1 MIEGLKVTI
10 VGTEL
15 KELCTKRAE
24 HHRQRA
30 KVYAG
35 QKASMEENEIGEM
48 SYSNGDPKRVLKD
61 KQEQHEAE
69 SGELDFIAA
78 HLVPTEDY
86 LLDASALCKLGIS
99 KRSY

>member
-1 MIEGLKVTI
+1 M

-15 KELCTKRAE
+15 RELCTKRAE

-35 QKASMEENEIGEM
+35 QEASMEQNEIEGM
-48 SYSNGDPKRVLKD
+48 NYSNGDPKRVLKD
-61 KQEQHEAE
+61 KREQHEAE

-78 HLVPTEDY
+78 HLVSDEQY
-86 LLDASALCKLGIS
+86 LLDAAALSKLGIS
-99 KRSY
+99 RRGY

>member
-15 KELCTKRAE
+15 KELCAKRAD
-24 HHRQRA
+24 HHRNRA

-61 KQEQHEAE
+61 KQEQHESE
-69 SGELDFIAA
+69 CGELDFIAA
-78 HLVPTEDY
+78 HLVPTEEY
-86 LLDASALCKLGIS
+86 LLDGAALCKLGIAKS
-99 KRSY
+99 RY

>member
-15 KELCTKRAE
+15 RDLCAKRAE

-35 QKASMEENEIGEM
+35 QEASMEENEIEGM
-48 SYSNGDPKRVLKD
+48 TYSNGDPKRVLKD
-61 KQEQHEAE
+61 KREQHESEA
-69 SGELDFIAA
+69 GELDFIAA
-78 HLVPTEDY
+78 HLIADEQY
-86 LLDASALCKLGIS
+86 LLDSSALAKLGIS
-99 KRSY
+99 RRGY